1 MIKYLGSKRRLIAA
15 LTDILGGVEGTQS
28 LLDLFSGT
36 ARVGSALKRHGLR
49 VVANDH
55 NQYAHTLATCYVQA
69 DAGVL
74 EEQARAHLEELGEL
88 APTPGY
94 VTKTF
99 CEDARFFTPENGA
112 RIDAIRDAIEAKEL
126 APELKAVL
134 LTALLEAADRVDS
147 TCGVQMAYLK
157 KYAPRAHQPL
167 QLRLPLLAPRPV
179 AGACTAL
186 CLDATEA
193 AKRSPVDVA
202 YLDPPYNQHSYLGNY
217 HVWETIVRW
226 DKPEAY
232 GTARKRVDVRER
244 KSAFNSRPGCAPA
257 LESAIDAVD
266 AKVLVVSFNDEGHI
280 SLEQMRDML
289 STRGDV
295 EVLALPTRRYVG
307 AQIGVHNPAGVR
319 VGEISHLHNHE
330 LIFRVR
336 PPTTPKSVLRPLDD
350 ICQAHGGVIVDA
362 TEVRVP
368 TADKSALAS

>member
-15 LTDILGGVEGTQS
+15 LTDILGGVDGAQS

-36 ARVGSALKRHGLR
+36 ARVGAALKQHGLR

-69 DAGVL
+69 DAGEL
-74 EEQARAHLEELGEL
+74 EDEARAYLEELS
-88 APTPGY
+88 ARPATPGY

-112 RIDAIRDAIEAKEL
+112 KIDAIRDAIEEMPL
-126 APELKAVL
+126 SVEMKAVL

-157 KYAPRAHQPL
+157 KYAPRALQPL
-167 QLRLPLLAPRPV
+167 TLRLPKLAPRPA

-232 GTARKRVDVRER
+232 GTARKRVDVKER

-257 LESAIDAVD
+257 LEAAIDAVD
-266 AKVLVVSFNDEGHI
+266 AKVIVVSFNDEGHI
-280 SLEQMRDML
+280 SLEQMRDLL
-289 STRGDV
+289 SERGDV

-307 AQIGVHNPAGVR
+307 AQIGVHNPAGKR

-336 PPTTPKSVLRPLDD
+336 PRGTPKRVLRPLDA
-350 ICQAHGGVIVDA
+350 ICRTHGGVIVNA

-368 TADKSALAS
+368 ATDENALAS